1 MKEAGLIWAFLVKRD
16 GGDVTKA
23 GGQRLTRHGHDH
35 LDAIRHEAVWAKTK
49 TMVRETV
56 GSVTFDVMKTIAG
69 HIAIKMI
76 GLGA

>member
-1 MKEAGLIWAFLVKRD
+1 MKEAGLIRAFLVKRD

-49 TMVRETV
+49 ATVIGTV
-56 GSVTFDVMKTIAG
+56 GSVAVDVVKNIAG
-69 HIAIKMI
+69 HIAMNT
-76 GLGA
+76 LGFGA